1 MIEPTFYALFL
12 VDETG
17 AVGLAGAFESRESA
31 EGRGKARGG
40 RFEIRAAIL

>member
-17 AVGLAGAFESRESA
+17 AERFAGAFQSRETA
-31 EGRGKARGG
+31 ERRGKASGR